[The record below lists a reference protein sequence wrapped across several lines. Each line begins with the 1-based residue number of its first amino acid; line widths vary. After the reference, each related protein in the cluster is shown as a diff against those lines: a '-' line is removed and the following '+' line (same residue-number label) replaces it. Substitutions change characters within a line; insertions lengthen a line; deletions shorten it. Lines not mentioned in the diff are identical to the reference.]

1 MSRAAAPAR
10 KASALIE
17 ALVDLDRRKTLDDL
31 ALNRLAREAQALMKS
46 DATGARAVLGGVA
59 SIEGNVERVRE
70 HYDAALRLSS
80 RDSNVLAHY
89 ATALTKVGKMDDAF
103 EAIMEVCERHPDDAA
118 FLQDAIAIAVQGA
131 RFGESRSL
139 YKRRNRLKPE
149 GRSKDGAHMTAIAE
163 AIDRGAFK
171 ERAAREVVQ
180 IAHEIRQSAG
190 ARYAGSAPVLVYG
203 EPDRFGFD
211 VHVHASPTAAADLNE
226 ALANRVVENDTLMD
240 GLRLNFVPTFIGTR
254 THVGDTA
261 GTA

>member
-10 KASALIE
+10 KANALIE
-17 ALVDLDRRKTLDDL
+17 ALVELDRRKILDDL

-59 SIEGNVERVRE
+59 SIEGNVEKVRE

-131 RFGESRSL
+131 RFGKSRSL

-149 GRSKDGAHMTAIAE
+149 GRRKDEAQMTAIAE

-171 ERAAREVVQ
+171 ERAAREVVR

-211 VHVHASPTAAADLNE
+211 VHVHASPSAAAALNE

>member
-10 KASALIE
+10 KADALIG
-17 ALVDLDRRKTLDDL
+17 ALVELDRSEIMDDL

-46 DATGARAVLGGVA
+46 DATGARIVLGGIA
-59 SIEGNVERVRE
+59 GIEGDGAKVRE
-70 HYDAALRLSS
+70 HYGVALRLSE
-80 RDSNVLAHY
+80 RNGHVLANY
-89 ATALTKVGKMDDAF
+89 ATALTKVGQMDDAF

-131 RFGESRSL
+131 RFGKSRSL

-149 GRSKDGAHMTAIAE
+149 GRRKDEAQMTAIAE

-211 VHVHASPTAAADLNE
+211 VHVHASPSAAADLNE
-226 ALANRVVENDTLMD
+226 ALANRVIENDTLMD